1 MMCAPKWSAN
11 QGFEMKNMQRSESIK
26 QSARRFFRAVLQGA
40 LPALTTRKSRPIHF
54 EPLETR
60 QLMAGDFYDAASTAA
75 NSSVAGTNIP
85 ALVNSAPMSTSGMVG
100 EGEDAQNLVEFAK
113 ALQQAGVRFFGAD
126 WCSVCNEQKKLFED
140 GSQFLPFI
148 EMTNPDRTRNA
159 TAISEG
165 ITQYPTWEFSGG
177 QRVTGLQT
185 LQQLSTLSGVAIPL
199 GSSPTFTTI
208 ANQTVLNGSPLNVP
222 VDAYDPNGG
231 PLTITVTS
239 SNPSVISA
247 EMLTNNKAWKISVN
261 GYGDMVYRLFA
272 DEAPRPVNRIE
283 TLTNS
288 GFYNQTATNKIIFH
302 RVIDNFV
309 LQAGDPTGTGS
320 GGSTFDNFDDQFNV
334 NLQHNRTG
342 ILSYAKSSDDTND
355 SQFFITEGPQR
366 HLDFNHSIFGQ
377 LVEGDSVREGI
388 SRTPVNSS
396 DKPINEVSINSASIF
411 NDTENGIIRLKALAA
426 TGTSTITVLVADANG
441 NQFSRTF
448 TATAAADTANGA
460 PFLNDITVPAI
471 AAGETVNIQLS
482 SQDAEGQPVTYGATK
497 SGSVDYQFNVN
508 PTTGLLSVTAPQN
521 YTGSFDLKVS
531 VQATDP
537 TGVTTGDKSDSQVLR
552 FNVAATISAPT
563 AVDLAAVS
571 DTGTSDSDN
580 ITNAASMQFTVTGT
594 TAGATVNLLVGSQVV
609 GTAVATGATTTIT
622 TTLVSQIGNGT
633 QSVVA
638 KQTQNGQ
645 TSNASP
651 ALVVVYDSTAPAAIA
666 ASALPTSAN
675 VGKALS
681 VDLASPEEGQG
692 LRYSLENAPAGLAI
706 NATTGVMTWTPIASQ
721 IGPQTANLRLTD
733 AAGNSQTQAFAILV
747 GDTAK
752 VSVTLQA
759 FDFTNTTA
767 LTSASIG
774 QEIVLRIVVN
784 DLRVGG
790 NPEGDGVFSAYL
802 DLLYDSDRLEL
813 VGSNPLTYTSL
824 FGNGRSVPDITVP
837 GIVNELGAFSSFNVG
852 PGRDPQLLGTL
863 RMRVK
868 AAGQAVISTN
878 PGENDSR
885 GFTIFKEDTV
895 VPSTL
900 VSFGTLNLPIGQNF
914 IAANDTFNFD
924 EDSSNNSLAVLDNDT
939 IVAGSNAV
947 LTLQSLGTP
956 SRGGTVSI
964 ASDSK
969 RVIYT
974 PAANINGQ
982 ETFTYTVRDQTGA
995 TASATV
1001 TVQLRAVNDNPVAV
1015 NDSLGT
1021 VKTTDRDV
1029 FIPVLANDTL
1039 GPDTGETLT
1048 VTQVGTPNQ
1057 GGTVRL
1063 ATGGSGVIYNPRG
1076 GFTGNETFTYT
1087 ITDGNG
1093 GTSTATVTVTVSPAV
1108 PPPTVV
1114 GESFTIIEDAAAAEF
1129 NVLSN
1134 DVPAQTGDTLSIT
1147 DAKSSNGTATI
1158 TSNGTRLTFAPK
1170 ANFAGQELVVYTV
1183 RSSNGGLA
1191 NGTATFTVTPV
1202 NDAPNAVDDSFS
1214 PLSSPNQSLDVLSND
1229 PLVDAG
1235 DGYTITAIT
1244 QPETGKGTVQI
1255 GANGKTL
1262 LYSAPS
1268 IDFSGPVVFT
1278 YTVSD
1283 GTLTDTASVTLNVQ
1297 NFKPRDVEIT
1307 YPPFFTDVP
1316 VTAELVGATGSNSNA
1331 IPIIPTDDGVKIS
1344 NVGPG
1349 DYLFSIPDLP
1359 FISGGAQEV
1368 YVTSA
1373 FNDSSSITPAF
1384 QSGTRDAR
1392 SVDIRDFMGQNL
1404 RRGITSAVAA
1414 NKESAWIDGQG
1425 DWKNFKNIKVSLN
1438 TAGDQLTVRATN
1450 PSNQNVQATLPVSD
1464 PKVVMRGKE
1473 GDASLFRIQAH
1484 PSELTFTPSTS
1495 TPSLSTSSPSTSAA
1509 STTNNTGASGEGEQG
1524 TAAPPV
1530 TTDRRE
1536 SVSLNPALVDQVIQ
1550 QVKAPQRMIAS
1561 SNTSDSSKRNESK
1574 ALPSQSAS
1582 APVNSNPISN
1592 GFRSGFRTR

>member
-11 QGFEMKNMQRSESIK
+11 QGFEMKNMQRSESMK

-113 ALQQAGVRFFGAD
+113 ALQQSGARFFGAD

-208 ANQTVLNGSPLNVP
+208 PNQTVLNGSPLNVP

-334 NLQHNRTG
+334 NLQHNQTG

-377 LVEGDSVREGI
+377 LIEGDSVREGI

-471 AAGETVNIQLS
+471 APGETVNIQLS

-651 ALVVVYDSTAPAAIA
+651 ALVVVYDPTAPAAIA

-692 LRYSLENAPAGLAI
+692 LRYSLENAPAGLSI
-706 NATTGVMTWTPIASQ
+706 DATTGLMTWTPIASQ

-759 FDFTNTTA
+759 FDSTNTTA

-982 ETFTYTVRDQTGA
+982 ETFTYNVRDQTGA

-1214 PLSSPNQSLDVLSND
+1214 PLSSPNQSLDVLAND
-1229 PLVDAG
+1229 PLADAG
-1235 DGYTITAIT
+1235 DVYTITAIT

-1255 GANGKTL
+1255 GPNGKTL

-1316 VTAELVGATGSNSNA
+1316 VTAELVGAGSNSNT
-1331 IPIIPTDDGVKIS
+1331 IPTIPTDDGVKIS

-1495 TPSLSTSSPSTSAA
+1495 SPSTSAN
-1509 STTNNTGASGEGEQG
+1509 STTNNTGTSGEGEQG

-1561 SNTSDSSKRNESK
+1561 SNASDSSKRNESK

>member
-1 MMCAPKWSAN
+1 
-11 QGFEMKNMQRSESIK
+11 MKNMQRSESMK

-126 WCSVCNEQKKLFED
+126 WCPVCNEQKKLFED

-165 ITQYPTWEFSGG
+165 VTQYPTWEFSGG

-208 ANQTVLNGSPLNVP
+208 PNQTVLNGSPLNVP

-377 LVEGDSVREGI
+377 LIEGDSVREGI

-471 AAGETVNIQLS
+471 APGETVNIQLS

-692 LRYSLENAPAGLAI
+692 LRYSLENAPAGLSI
-706 NATTGVMTWTPIASQ
+706 DATTGLMTWTPIASQ

-759 FDFTNTTA
+759 FDSTNTTA

-1214 PLSSPNQSLDVLSND
+1214 PLSSPNQSLDVLAND

-1235 DGYTITAIT
+1235 DVYTITAIT

-1255 GANGKTL
+1255 GPNGKTL

-1316 VTAELVGATGSNSNA
+1316 VTAELVGAGSNSNA
-1331 IPIIPTDDGVKIS
+1331 IPTIPTDDGVKIS

-1495 TPSLSTSSPSTSAA
+1495 SPSTSAN

-1561 SNTSDSSKRNESK
+1561 SNASDSSKRNESK

>member
-11 QGFEMKNMQRSESIK
+11 QGFEMKNMQRSESMK

-100 EGEDAQNLVEFAK
+100 EGEDSQNLVEFAK

-126 WCSVCNEQKKLFED
+126 WCPVCNEQKKLFED
-140 GSQFLPFI
+140 GAQFLPFI

-165 ITQYPTWEFSGG
+165 VTQYPTWEFSGG

-208 ANQTVLNGSPLNVP
+208 PNQTVLNGSPLNVP

-334 NLQHNRTG
+334 NLQHNQTG

-377 LVEGDSVREGI
+377 LIEGDSVREGI

-1134 DVPAQTGDTLSIT
+1134 DLPAQTGDTLSIT
-1147 DAKSSNGTATI
+1147 DAKSSNGTATF

-1214 PLSSPNQSLDVLSND
+1214 PLSSPNQSLDVLAND

-1235 DGYTITAIT
+1235 DVYTITAIT

-1255 GANGKTL
+1255 GPNGKTL

-1307 YPPFFTDVP
+1307 YPTFFTDVP
-1316 VTAELVGATGSNSNA
+1316 VTAELVGAGSNSNA
-1331 IPIIPTDDGVKIS
+1331 IPTIPTDDGVKIS

-1495 TPSLSTSSPSTSAA
+1495 SPSTSAN
-1509 STTNNTGASGEGEQG
+1509 STTNNTGTSGEGEQG

-1561 SNTSDSSKRNESK
+1561 SNASDSSKRNESK

>member
-11 QGFEMKNMQRSESIK
+11 QGFEMKNMQRSESMK

-100 EGEDAQNLVEFAK
+100 EGEDSQNLVEFAK

-126 WCSVCNEQKKLFED
+126 WCPVCNEQKKLFED
-140 GSQFLPFI
+140 GAQFLPFI

-165 ITQYPTWEFSGG
+165 VTQYPTWEFSGG

-208 ANQTVLNGSPLNVP
+208 PNQTVLNGSPLNVP

-377 LVEGDSVREGI
+377 LIEGDSVREGI

-471 AAGETVNIQLS
+471 APGETVNIQLS

-692 LRYSLENAPAGLAI
+692 LRYSLENAPAGLSI
-706 NATTGVMTWTPIASQ
+706 DATTGLMTWTPIASQ

-759 FDFTNTTA
+759 FDSTNTTA

-1134 DVPAQTGDTLSIT
+1134 DLPAQTGDTLSIT

-1214 PLSSPNQSLDVLSND
+1214 PLSSPNQSLDVLAND

-1235 DGYTITAIT
+1235 DVYTITAIT

-1255 GANGKTL
+1255 GPNGKTL
-1262 LYSAPS
+1262 FYSAPS

-1316 VTAELVGATGSNSNA
+1316 VTAELVGAGSNSNA
-1331 IPIIPTDDGVKIS
+1331 IPTIPTDDGVKIS

-1495 TPSLSTSSPSTSAA
+1495 SPSTSAN
-1509 STTNNTGASGEGEQG
+1509 STTNNTGTSGEGEQG

-1561 SNTSDSSKRNESK
+1561 SNASDSSKRNESK

>member
-1 MMCAPKWSAN
+1 
-11 QGFEMKNMQRSESIK
+11 MKNMQRSQSIK
-26 QSARRFFRAVLQGA
+26 QGARRFFKAVLQGA
-40 LPALTTRKSRPIHF
+40 LPVLTTRKSRPIRF

-75 NSSVAGTNIP
+75 NSTVAGTNIP

-126 WCSVCNEQKKLFED
+126 WCSVCAEQKKLFED
-140 GSQFLPFI
+140 GAHFLPFI

-165 ITQYPTWEFSGG
+165 VTQYPTWEFSGG

-199 GSSPTFTTI
+199 GSSPTFTAI
-208 ANQTVLNGSPLNVP
+208 PNQTVQNGSPLHVP

-231 PLTITVTS
+231 PLTITVSS

-247 EMLTNNKAWKISVN
+247 EMITNNKAWKISVN

-272 DEAPRPVNRIE
+272 DETPRPVSRIE
-283 TLTNS
+283 TLTNN

-320 GGSTFDNFDDQFNV
+320 GGSTLDNFDDQFNV

-377 LVEGDSVREGI
+377 LIEGDAVREGI
-388 SRTPVNSS
+388 SRTTVGSS
-396 DKPINEVSINSASIF
+396 DKPISEISINSASIF
-411 NDTENGIIRLKALAA
+411 NDTENGLIRLKALAA
-426 TGTSTITVLVADANG
+426 SGTATITVQVADVNG

-448 TATAAADTANGA
+448 TATAASDTANGA
-460 PFLNDITVPAI
+460 PFLNDIAVPAI
-471 AAGETVNIQLS
+471 APGQTVTIQLS

-521 YTGSFDLKVS
+521 YTGSFDLRVS
-531 VQATDP
+531 VQATDLS
-537 TGVTTGDKSDSQVLR
+537 TVTTGDKTDSQILR
-552 FNVAATISAPT
+552 FNVAASISAPT

-580 ITNAASMQFTVTGT
+580 ITNAASMQFIVSGT

-638 KQTQNGQ
+638 RQTQDGQ

-651 ALVVVYDSTAPAAIA
+651 ALAVVYDSTVPAAIPS
-666 ASALPTSAN
+666 SALPTTAN
-675 VGKALS
+675 VGNALS

-692 LRYSLENAPAGLAI
+692 LRYSLENGPAGLAI

-721 IGPQTANLRLTD
+721 VGPQTANLRLTD
-733 AAGNSQTQAFAILV
+733 AAGNSQTQAFVISVA
-747 GDTAK
+747 DTAK

-759 FDFTNTTA
+759 FDSTNTTA

-790 NPEGDGVFSAYL
+790 NPEGDGVFSAYM
-802 DLLYDSDRLEL
+802 DLLYDADKMEL
-813 VGSNPLTYTSL
+813 VGSNPLTYSSL
-824 FGNGRSVPDITVP
+824 FGNGRSVPDISVP
-837 GIVNELGAFSSFNVG
+837 GIVDELGAFSSFNVG
-852 PGRDPQLLGTL
+852 PGRDPQLLATL

-868 AAGQAVISTN
+868 AAGQAVFSTN
-878 PGENDSR
+878 PAESDSR
-885 GFTIFKEDTV
+885 GFAVFEEDTA
-895 VPSTL
+895 VPPAL
-900 VSFGTLNLPIGQNF
+900 VSFVSLNLPIGQNF
-914 IAANDTFNFD
+914 IAADDTFNFD
-924 EDSSNNSLAVLDNDT
+924 EDSSNNSLAVLENDT
-939 IVAGSNAV
+939 IVSGSNTV

-956 SRGGTVSI
+956 SQGGTVSI
-964 ASDSK
+964 ASDL
-969 RVIYT
+969 RRIIYT
-974 PAANINGQ
+974 PPANLNGQ
-982 ETFTYTVRDQTGA
+982 EIFTYTVQDQTGA
-995 TASATV
+995 TALATV

-1015 NDSLGT
+1015 NDSLDT
-1021 VKTTDRDV
+1021 VKTTDKDV
-1029 FIPVLANDTL
+1029 FIPVLINDTL
-1039 GPDTGETLT
+1039 GPDIGETLT
-1048 VTQVGTPNQ
+1048 VIQVGTPNQ

-1063 ATGGSGVIYNPRG
+1063 GTGGNGVIYTPRS

-1087 ITDGNG
+1087 ISDGNG
-1093 GTSTATVTVTVSPAV
+1093 GTSTASVTVTVSPAV

-1114 GESFTIIEDAAAAEF
+1114 GESFTIVEDAAAAEF
-1129 NVLSN
+1129 DVLSN
-1134 DVPAQTGDTLSIT
+1134 DLPAQTGDTLSIT
-1147 DAKSSNGTATI
+1147 DVRAPNGTATI
-1158 TSNGTRLTFAPK
+1158 TSNGTRLTFAPN
-1170 ANFAGQELVVYTV
+1170 ANFSGQSLVVYTV

-1191 NGTATFTVTPV
+1191 NGTATFTVTGV
-1202 NDAPNAVDDSFS
+1202 NDPPNAVDDTLS
-1214 PLSSPNQSLDVLSND
+1214 PLSSPNQSLDVLAND
-1229 PLVDAG
+1229 PLVDTG
-1235 DGYTITAIT
+1235 DVYTITAIT

-1255 GANGKTL
+1255 GPNGKSL
-1262 LYSAPS
+1262 LYSAPN
-1268 IDFSGPVVFT
+1268 IDFSGAVVFT
-1278 YTVSD
+1278 YTISD
-1283 GTLTDTASVTLNVQ
+1283 GTLTDTATVTLTVQ
-1297 NFKPRDVEIT
+1297 NFKPRDLELV
-1307 YPPFFTDVP
+1307 YPPFFRDLP
-1316 VTAELVGATGSNSNA
+1316 VTVEILDASGSGYVSTA
-1331 IPIIPTDDGVKIS
+1331 IPIVPTEAGVEIE

-1349 DYLFSIPDLP
+1349 SYRFSIPDLP
-1359 FISGGAQEV
+1359 FVSGGAQSV
-1368 YVTSA
+1368 VVTSA
-1373 FNDSSSITPAF
+1373 FSDPSSITPAF
-1384 QSGTRDAR
+1384 NEGTRVAR
-1392 SVDIRDFMGQNL
+1392 FVDIRDFMGQNL
-1404 RRGITSAVAA
+1404 KRGITSAVAA
-1414 NKESAWIDGQG
+1414 NKESAWTDGQG
-1425 DWKNFKNIKVSLN
+1425 DWRNFKNIKVSLN
-1438 TAGDQLTVRATN
+1438 TAGDQLTLHATN

-1473 GDASLFRIQAH
+1473 GDASLYRIQAH
-1484 PSELTFTPSTS
+1484 PSELTFTPATSTSSSSTS
-1495 TPSLSTSSPSTSAA
+1495 TNA
-1509 STTNNTGASGEGEQG
+1509 TNNSSGSGEGEQG
-1524 TAAPPV
+1524 SATPPV
-1530 TTDRRE
+1530 ANDRRE

-1561 SNTSDSSKRNESK
+1561 SNASDGSKR
-1574 ALPSQSAS
+1574 SQSNPLPAQS
-1582 APVNSNPISN
+1582 TSTPVNSNPISN
-1592 GFRSGFRTR
+1592 GFRRGFRTR

>member
-11 QGFEMKNMQRSESIK
+11 QGFEMKNMQRSESMK

-100 EGEDAQNLVEFAK
+100 EGEDSQNLVEFAK

-126 WCSVCNEQKKLFED
+126 WCPVCNEQKKLFED
-140 GSQFLPFI
+140 GAQFLPFI

-165 ITQYPTWEFSGG
+165 VTQYPTWEFSGG

-199 GSSPTFTTI
+199 GSSPTFSTI
-208 ANQTVLNGSPLNVP
+208 PNQTVLNGSPLNVP

-377 LVEGDSVREGI
+377 LIEGDSVREGI

-471 AAGETVNIQLS
+471 APGETVNIQLS

-692 LRYSLENAPAGLAI
+692 LRYSLENAPAGLSI
-706 NATTGVMTWTPIASQ
+706 DATTGLMTWTPIASQ

-759 FDFTNTTA
+759 FDSTNTTA

-1134 DVPAQTGDTLSIT
+1134 DLPAQTGDTLSIT

-1214 PLSSPNQSLDVLSND
+1214 PLSSPNQSLDVLAND

-1235 DGYTITAIT
+1235 DVYTITAIT

-1255 GANGKTL
+1255 GPNGKTL

-1316 VTAELVGATGSNSNA
+1316 VTAELVGAGSNSNA
-1331 IPIIPTDDGVKIS
+1331 IPTIPTDDGVKIS

-1495 TPSLSTSSPSTSAA
+1495 SPSTSAN
-1509 STTNNTGASGEGEQG
+1509 STTNNTGTSGEGEQG

-1561 SNTSDSSKRNESK
+1561 SNASDSSKRNESK

>member
-11 QGFEMKNMQRSESIK
+11 QGFEMKNMQRSESMK

-126 WCSVCNEQKKLFED
+126 WCPVCNEQKKLFED

-208 ANQTVLNGSPLNVP
+208 PNQTVLNGSPLNVP

-377 LVEGDSVREGI
+377 LIEGDSVREGI

-471 AAGETVNIQLS
+471 APGETVNIQLS

-692 LRYSLENAPAGLAI
+692 LRYSLENAPAGLSI
-706 NATTGVMTWTPIASQ
+706 DATTGLMTWTPIASQ

-759 FDFTNTTA
+759 FDSTNTTA

-1134 DVPAQTGDTLSIT
+1134 DLPAQTGDTLSIT

-1214 PLSSPNQSLDVLSND
+1214 PLSSPNQSLDVLAND

-1235 DGYTITAIT
+1235 DVYTITAIT

-1255 GANGKTL
+1255 GPNGKTL

-1331 IPIIPTDDGVKIS
+1331 IPTIPTDDGVKIS

-1495 TPSLSTSSPSTSAA
+1495 SPSTSAN
-1509 STTNNTGASGEGEQG
+1509 STTNNTGTSGEGEQG

-1561 SNTSDSSKRNESK
+1561 SNASDSSKRNESK